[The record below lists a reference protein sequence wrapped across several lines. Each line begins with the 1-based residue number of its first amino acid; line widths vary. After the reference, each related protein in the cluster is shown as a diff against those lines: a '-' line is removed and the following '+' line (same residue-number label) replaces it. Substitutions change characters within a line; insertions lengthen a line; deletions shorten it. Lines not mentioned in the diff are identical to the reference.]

1 MLDVTGAGAGEQP
14 GAPPELEIETSSLFL
29 DFDGTLVE
37 LADRPDRVAVDAALC
52 ALMAAAARR
61 LNGRLAVVSG
71 RPAGE
76 IARLFRRDFGQNGAP
91 GDFLIVGSHGLEL
104 RRPGGRIEAPAR
116 PTAVD
121 TVRAAMA
128 DFAATHD
135 GVLLEDKPLGAA
147 LHYRM
152 APALEGE
159 AVALAHGLAAR
170 HGLHFQPGKMM
181 AEVRATG
188 ADKGAA
194 IAALAD
200 EAPFAGTRPV
210 FLGDDLTDEP
220 GFVAAAAAGGYGV
233 LVGPARASAARYR
246 LASVAATR
254 AWLAEAMA
262 AA

>member
-1 MLDVTGAGAGEQP
+1 MLDVAGAGAGEHP

-61 LNGRLAVVSG
+61 LDGRLAVVSG
-71 RPAGE
+71 RPADE
-76 IARLFRRDFGQNGAP
+76 IARLFGANGAP
-91 GDFLIVGSHGLEL
+91 ADFVIVGSHGLEL

-116 PTAVD
+116 PPAVD
-121 TVRAAMA
+121 AVRAAMA
-128 DFAATHD
+128 DFAAAHD

-152 APALEGE
+152 APAIEGE

-194 IAALAD
+194 IAALAG

-254 AWLAEAMA
+254 TWLNAAMA
-262 AA
+262 AAA